1 MTFKMK
7 SSIFINDK
15 ERQTNDSVTFYI
27 AFN

>member
-1 MTFKMK
+1 MTFKLK

-15 ERQTNDSVTFYI
+15 ERQTNDNVTLYI

>member
-1 MTFKMK
+1 MTLKMK

-15 ERQTNDSVTFYI
+15 EKQTNDSVTLYI